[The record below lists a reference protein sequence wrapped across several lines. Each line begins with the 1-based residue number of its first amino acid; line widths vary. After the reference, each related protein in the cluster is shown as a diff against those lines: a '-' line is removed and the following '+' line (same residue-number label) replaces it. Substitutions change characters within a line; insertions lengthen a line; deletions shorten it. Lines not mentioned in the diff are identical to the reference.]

1 MSVVAIYVVSYSTDM
16 DYKGSETRPSLSLRH
31 RLRLR
36 QRLVVPHILFS
47 FLLRFSRLLVLFS
60 CVVRSRLLT
69 LHLTFTLKTVPTHTY
84 MDGRTEGQTD
94 RQKSSTRLSPQHSQ
108 CWRDAGDWNTWAI
121 VRTYSHIIY
130 ILDLILT
137 DSQSSYTRS
146 LVSVVVFAACSSN
159 SWTCI

>member
-94 RQKSSTRLSPQHSQ
+94 RSQARVCLRSIRSVDAMPVIETREPSFALI
-108 CWRDAGDWNTWAI
+108 RI
-121 VRTYSHIIY
+121 LFTYSTLY
-130 ILDLILT
+130 
-137 DSQSSYTRS
+137 
-146 LVSVVVFAACSSN
+146 
-159 SWTCI
+159 